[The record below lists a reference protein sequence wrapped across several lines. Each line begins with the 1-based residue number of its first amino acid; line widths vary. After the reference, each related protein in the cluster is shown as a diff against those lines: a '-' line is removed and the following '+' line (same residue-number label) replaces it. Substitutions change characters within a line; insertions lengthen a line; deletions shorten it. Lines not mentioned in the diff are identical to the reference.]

1 MFSSLVGTFLRKAAY
16 GALGAL
22 ALFLASIKDAPMPH
36 GDALVA
42 ELWKLAI
49 VPAVTGLAGVLKRL
63 ANGQVGT
70 PK

>member
-1 MFSSLVGTFLRKAAY
+1 MFKSLVGTFMRKAAY

-22 ALFLASIKDAPMPH
+22 ALFLASVKDHPLPQ
-36 GDALVA
+36 GDALAA

-49 VPAVTGLAGVLKRL
+49 VPAVTGLAGVIKRL